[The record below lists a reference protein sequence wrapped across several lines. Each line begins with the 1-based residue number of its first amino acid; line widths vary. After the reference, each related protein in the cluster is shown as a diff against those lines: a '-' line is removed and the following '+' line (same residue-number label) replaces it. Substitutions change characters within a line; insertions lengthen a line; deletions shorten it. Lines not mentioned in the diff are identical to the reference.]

1 MRRLRADR
9 SGKADSAGPVKV
21 PVDKLRSVLGIT
33 QVNYVKGTNAL
44 AVVDSSL
51 E

>member
-1 MRRLRADR
+1 M
-9 SGKADSAGPVKV
+9 KV
-21 PVDKLRSVLGIT
+21 PSEKLRSVLGIT
-33 QVNYVKGTNAL
+33 QVEFVAGQQSV